1 MNRNS
6 ERVQVG
12 PAALIVAIG
21 AALDLATKAW
31 ARASLEPYGPA
42 FDFLPFVS
50 LHLTFNEGVSF
61 GLFAFEGDTGQAA
74 LVVVTGLLTLAMT
87 GMGLS
92 VARLAPG
99 GPFTGRSGRSSK
111 PDRPKRTRL
120 CHRLPEP
127 AFWGLAFLRVQSGR
141 YMDQLRRCL
150 SAGSTNHPAEEQ
162 NHIDSINIGRSS
174 NKRQGY

>member
-74 LVVVTGLLTLAMT
+74 LAHISQV
-87 GMGLS
+87 
-92 VARLAPG
+92 
-99 GPFTGRSGRSSK
+99 
-111 PDRPKRTRL
+111 
-120 CHRLPEP
+120 
-127 AFWGLAFLRVQSGR
+127 
-141 YMDQLRRCL
+141 RR
-150 SAGSTNHPAEEQ
+150 
-162 NHIDSINIGRSS
+162 
-174 NKRQGY
+174 

>member
-61 GLFAFEGDTGQAA
+61 GLFAFEGDRG
-74 LVVVTGLLTLAMT
+74 
-87 GMGLS
+87 S
-92 VARLAPG
+92 VG
-99 GPFTGRSGRSSK
+99 I
-111 PDRPKRTRL
+111 
-120 CHRLPEP
+120 
-127 AFWGLAFLRVQSGR
+127 
-141 YMDQLRRCL
+141 
-150 SAGSTNHPAEEQ
+150 STIIHAKG
-162 NHIDSINIGRSS
+162 I
-174 NKRQGY
+174 